1 MVGVKEGQNRKSAR
15 ILALQASEINK
26 KKNTKKNPSQ
36 QQPAEASEGNAGG
49 GFRCYSGRRGRKS
62 KRLDEVSVTPFVHAI
77 TQQDEEIDKHEKPPI
92 SGATVPCLSQM
103 PEKRMLEFVLDI
115 LQRRDTYDIFAQP
128 VDPEEELII
137 CKVEGYYQIV
147 KHPMDFGTMR
157 AKLQEGM
164 YTDLQ
169 DFEDDVLLIFK
180 NAVHFNSSATIYFRQ
195 ARAIHELAKRV
206 FHTLKSNPT
215 RIEYEF
221 SLERRRPGRKPQGEA
236 GSSGTKFAGNR
247 ACQSHH
253 FINQEGDKDLSE
265 QTVLARTIKINS
277 QQNQTNS
284 NGESRREFDS
294 LSLRLIRPATV
305 LTVLDDSLPGYNG
318 NTSEIGALQIA
329 DPANQNNGTELFRT
343 QEIRRQ
349 NISENNFGIQLIKPD
364 GPKPKP
370 RTGPGRGGQ
379 FVKDLGPTIQKVAV
393 QKLARLIEIPN
404 YQSPAPSYSV
414 LDPDSLIASSFSL
427 RDPTCRV
434 DYTGSPEPSTVG
446 NLRGGSYSNTNINDG
461 LSSSSISDNGRS
473 LLTTDS
479 TYSYSGARGGAH
491 KQKNVII
498 GENMDNHDGANGG
511 KLTPNRTAFKGLR
524 INSAGSIDVI
534 SGPGEKLASE
544 GGRTTML
551 GASQE
556 ITVPPTDV
564 MKIFCD
570 LLGERTC
577 SLGGKAQQDTVPK
590 ALGRRDSS
598 ASPRGVIQPSEK
610 RDLLQGFMN
619 DVRFQNQNTKNQ
631 LGLNYPVAG
640 IRSFDSPAVGLG
652 DKNVKRD
659 MMVDSSQLCNQALSF
674 PSNARLKSSLLEL
687 VSSDNDCPKPFVHP
701 SNVVKPSRLGN
712 TTDLLHLDQ
721 SEASLDHNRGASLT
735 EVSQLME
742 RSILTPWGPQATHD
756 FPEIH
761 PQLDKVDPVG
771 KDALM
776 QQDWQSVV
784 SKMEPLDSGVSPL
797 GQDLLKWQKQ
807 QPTQVSNTM
816 QPPPCEI
823 TQWGQDKFG
832 EDELQLALASYM
844 QTSTEPE
851 LQFSSTPY
859 MPPLAINTNPIG
871 LEARVHQET
880 QHALATFVHPQPYDV
895 NRRGKAPLIQQE
907 PLLAGL
913 LYVQMQPSKED
924 PFRNEF
930 LQQDSR
936 SPCGLPFSQGSAY
949 EGPFPQRQQ
958 AGTST
963 TPSLWNFQKR
973 SLMGGENPGLAFQLG
988 NKPPPTF

>member
-15 ILALQASEINK
+15 ILALHASEINK
-26 KKNTKKNPSQ
+26 KKNIKKNPSQ
-36 QQPAEASEGNAGG
+36 QQPAEASERNAGG
-49 GFRCYSGRRGRKS
+49 GFRCYSRRRGRKS
-62 KRLDEVSVTPFVHAI
+62 KRLDEVSVTPFVHPI
-77 TQQDEEIDKHEKPPI
+77 TQQDEEIDKHENPPI
-92 SGATVPCLSQM
+92 SGATVPCVSQM

-128 VDPEEELII
+128 VDPKEELII

-164 YTDLQ
+164 YTNLQ
-169 DFEDDVLLIFK
+169 DFQDDVLLIFK
-180 NAVHFNSSATIYFRQ
+180 NAMHFNSSATIYFRQ
-195 ARAIHELAKRV
+195 ARAIHELAKRI

-221 SLERRRPGRKPQGEA
+221 ALERRRPGRKPQGDA
-236 GSSGTKFAGNR
+236 GSSRTKFTGNR

-253 FINQEGDKDLSE
+253 FINQEGDEDLSDYG
-265 QTVLARTIKINS
+265 ARNKYLLWTFKAKQRQEKEVKNWD
-277 QQNQTNS
+277 T
-284 NGESRREFDS
+284 GYRDS
-294 LSLRLIRPATV
+294 LL
-305 LTVLDDSLPGYNG
+305 
-318 NTSEIGALQIA
+318 
-329 DPANQNNGTELFRT
+329 
-343 QEIRRQ
+343 
-349 NISENNFGIQLIKPD
+349 
-364 GPKPKP
+364 
-370 RTGPGRGGQ
+370 Q
-379 FVKDLGPTIQKVAV
+379 FVKDLGPTVQKVAV

-404 YQSPAPSYSV
+404 YQSQAPSRSV
-414 LDPDSLIASSFSL
+414 RDPDSLIASSFSQL
-427 RDPTCRV
+427 RDPTCHV

-446 NLRGGSYSNTNINDG
+446 NLQGGSYSNNNINDG

-479 TYSYSGARGGAH
+479 TYSYSGARGGPH

-498 GENMDNHDGANGG
+498 CENMDKHNGANGG
-511 KLTPNRTAFKGLR
+511 KLTPNRTVFKGLS
-524 INSAGSIDVI
+524 IDSAGSIDVI
-534 SGPGEKLASE
+534 SGPGENLASE
-544 GGRTTML
+544 GGRTTMH

-577 SLGGKAQQDTVPK
+577 SLGGKAQQDTVPN
-590 ALGRRDSS
+590 ALGRRDSR
-598 ASPRGVIQPSEK
+598 APPRGVIQPSEK
-610 RDLLQGFMN
+610 KNLLQGFMN
-619 DVRFQNQNTKNQ
+619 DARFQNQNTKNR
-631 LGLNYPVAG
+631 LGLNYPVDG
-640 IRSFDSPAVGLG
+640 IRSFDSPTIGLG
-652 DKNVKRD
+652 GKNVKRD
-659 MMVDSSQLCNQALSF
+659 MMVNSSQLCNQALSF
-674 PSNARLKSSLLEL
+674 PSNAGLKSSLLEL
-687 VSSDNDCPKPFVHP
+687 VSSDNCCPKPFVHP
-701 SNVVKPSRLGN
+701 SNVVKPSRLGR

-771 KDALM
+771 KDAWM
-776 QQDWQSVV
+776 QQDWQSLV
-784 SKMEPLDSGVSPL
+784 SNMEPLDSGVSSL

-807 QPTQVSNTM
+807 QPTQDSNTM

-851 LQFSSTPY
+851 LLFSSTPY
-859 MPPLAINTNPIG
+859 MPPLAINANPIG

-880 QHALATFVHPQPYDV
+880 QHALATFMHPQPNDV
-895 NRRGKAPLIQQE
+895 NRRGKAPLRQQE

-913 LYVQMQPSKED
+913 PYVQMQPSKED

-936 SPCGLPFSQGSAY
+936 SPHGLPFSDFSQGSAY

-963 TPSLWNFQKR
+963 APSLWNFQKR
-973 SLMGGENPGLAFQLG
+973 SLMGGENPGLALQLG
-988 NKPPPTF
+988 IKPPPTF

>member
-1 MVGVKEGQNRKSAR
+1 MVGVKEGQKRKSAR

-36 QQPAEASEGNAGG
+36 QQPAEASERNAGG
-49 GFRCYSGRRGRKS
+49 GFRCYSSRRGRKS
-62 KRLDEVSVTPFVHAI
+62 KRLDEVSITPFVQPI

-92 SGATVPCLSQM
+92 SGATVPCVSQL

-115 LQRRDTYDIFAQP
+115 LQRRDAYDMFAQP
-128 VDPEEELII
+128 VDPKEELII

-164 YTDLQ
+164 YRNLQ

-180 NAVHFNSSATIYFRQ
+180 NAMHFNSSATIYFRQ

-221 SLERRRPGRKPQGEA
+221 SLERRRPGRKPQGGA
-236 GSSGTKFAGNR
+236 GSSRTKFTGNQ

-253 FINQEGDKDLSE
+253 FINQEGDKDLSGPRDSRDLDICKRR
-265 QTVLARTIKINS
+265 QTYRPSTSIGNKNESTFSTVGNSSKELVPAQNVYIKFEIPS
-277 QQNQTNS
+277 V
-284 NGESRREFDS
+284 SRVFGRSTRKNWDTGYRDS
-294 LSLRLIRPATV
+294 LL
-305 LTVLDDSLPGYNG
+305 
-318 NTSEIGALQIA
+318 
-329 DPANQNNGTELFRT
+329 
-343 QEIRRQ
+343 
-349 NISENNFGIQLIKPD
+349 
-364 GPKPKP
+364 
-370 RTGPGRGGQ
+370 Q
-379 FVKDLGPTIQKVAV
+379 FVKDLGPTVQKVAV

-404 YQSPAPSYSV
+404 YQSQAPSHSV
-414 LDPDSLIASSFSL
+414 HDPDSLIASSFSL
-427 RDPTCRV
+427 RDPTCHV

-446 NLRGGSYSNTNINDG
+446 NLQGGSYSNTNINDR

-491 KQKNVII
+491 KQKNIII
-498 GENMDNHDGANGG
+498 GENMDNHNGANGG
-511 KLTPNRTAFKGLR
+511 KLTPSRTAFKGLS
-524 INSAGSIDVI
+524 IISAGSIDVI

-544 GGRTTML
+544 RGRTTMH
-551 GASQE
+551 GASQD
-556 ITVPPTDV
+556 IIVPPTDV

-577 SLGGKAQQDTVPK
+577 SLGGKAQQDTVPN

-619 DVRFQNQNTKNQ
+619 DACFQNQNTKNQ

-640 IRSFDSPAVGLG
+640 IRSSDSPAVGLG

-674 PSNARLKSSLLEL
+674 PSNAGLKSSLLES

-701 SNVVKPSRLGN
+701 SNVVKPSRLGH

-776 QQDWQSVV
+776 QQDWQSLV
-784 SKMEPLDSGVSPL
+784 SNMEPLDRGGSPL

-823 TQWGQDKFG
+823 TQRGQDKFG
-832 EDELQLALASYM
+832 EDKLQLALASYM
-844 QTSTEPE
+844 QTSTEPG

-859 MPPLAINTNPIG
+859 MPPLAINANPIG

-880 QHALATFVHPQPYDV
+880 QHALATFVHPQPNDG
-895 NRRGKAPLIQQE
+895 NRCGKAPLIQQE
-907 PLLAGL
+907 PLLADL
-913 LYVQMQPSKED
+913 PYVQMQPSKED

-936 SPCGLPFSQGSAY
+936 SPHGLPFSQGSAY

-958 AGTST
+958 AGTRT
-963 TPSLWNFQKR
+963 APSLWNFQKR
-973 SLMGGENPGLAFQLG
+973 SLMGGENPGLALQLG
-988 NKPPPTF
+988 TMPPPTF